1 MLQFILLLAA
11 VMVVLFVWH
20 LIRPKIKNLPPMHT
34 SLTNEN
40 ASTLIFRSF
49 YTIKE
54 FDGFSVKW
62 KVTVSKA
69 GAILIPPGQHILKF
83 DYHNGNVD
91 GKGLIATGTTEAGK
105 KYLLRSKLTK
115 GSIFDTAV
123 LKELADE
130 RDKAEFFDKGS
141 TTTLE
146 GVFGNKEVISV
157 LVECKGDD
165 LARYMKFIDDE
176 MS

>member
-1 MLQFILLLAA
+1 MLQFILLLVAGV
-11 VMVVLFVWH
+11 VMAFVWH

-69 GAILIPPGQHILKF
+69 GAILIPPGQHVLKF
-83 DYHNGNVD
+83 DFNNGSA
-91 GKGLIATGTTEAGK
+91 KGSDLIATGTTEAGK
-105 KYLLRSKLTK
+105 KYLLRSKVTK

-123 LKELADE
+123 LKELANE
-130 RDKAEFFDKGS
+130 KDKAEFFDKGHTAVS
-141 TTTLE
+141 E
-146 GVFGNKEVISV
+146 DGNKEVVSV
-157 LVECKGDD
+157 LVECTGDD
-165 LARYMKFIDDE
+165 LARYMKFLDDE
-176 MS
+176 MN